1 MDSGWS
7 ELEVTRVGGRSRLT
21 SCLSVA
27 PLKILSPGVE
37 ADYSSAVLSGYGGGL
52 VAGDCARLRIR
63 CGRAS
68 KLFLGTQAFTK
79 VYKTTDGQVARQEIE
94 GHIETGACAVSLP
107 DPVVPY
113 ADSVFVQE
121 QVWRLDEGALLVLLD
136 GATAGRSER
145 GERFQ
150 FGSYTSNI
158 TVYVKNEAVLIERFH
173 SQPDLQAPDRVGVFG
188 AFIAF
193 ANAFVISSPGSK
205 AYGVVEA
212 ALRDALAPL
221 LVSQAAGASGAQA
234 MISLAEARPGVL
246 ALRALGRASGAL
258 DPVLQALA
266 RAVSL
271 PEILGENPLPRKY

>member
-37 ADYSSAVLSGYGGGL
+37 ADYSSAVLCGYGGGL

-63 CGRAS
+63 CGLAS

-94 GHIETGACAVSLP
+94 GQIETGACVVSLP

-113 ADSVFVQE
+113 ADSAFAQE

-158 TVYVKNEAVLIERFH
+158 TVYLKNEPVLIERFN
-173 SQPDLQAPDRVGVFG
+173 SQPGLQAPDRVGVFG
-188 AFIAF
+188 TYVAF
-193 ANAFVISSPGSK
+193 ANAFVISSPGSQ
-205 AYGVVEA
+205 AFGAVGT

-221 LVSQAAGASGAQA
+221 LASQAARATGEDA
-234 MISLAEARPGVL
+234 MVSLAEARPGVL
-246 ALRALGRASGAL
+246 ALRALGRATGEL
-258 DPVLQALA
+258 DQVLQALA
-266 RAVSL
+266 MAVSH
-271 PEILGENPLPRKY
+271 PEILGENPLRRKY